1 MDIAQLNNPV
11 AQDSAVDYSE
21 LYEDLLTKYA
31 KVHSDAQKLKNKEI
45 RTNRLIKYFELR
57 NSMLVQLL
65 MRAESLRLN
74 GTQSKMSGN
83 QEQEILQSVLS
94 QKPYLQNILQPLTQN
109 TGDLDSLEL
118 SQFYELLEKNPNSSV
133 LNSDIESVLD
143 LDDGAD
149 RKRKLEPATD
159 IS

>member
-11 AQDSAVDYSE
+11 AQEAAVNYSE

-31 KVHSDAQKLKNKEI
+31 KVHSDAQKLKNKE
-45 RTNRLIKYFELR
+45 TQANRLIKYLELR
-57 NSMLVQLL
+57 NNMLLQLL

-74 GTQSKMSGN
+74 GTQSKLSGN
-83 QEQEILQSVLS
+83 QEQEILQSILS
-94 QKPYLQNILQPLTQN
+94 QKPYLQDILQPLTQN

-118 SQFYELLEKNPNSSV
+118 SQVYELLKKNPNSSV
-133 LNSDIESVLD
+133 LNSDLESVLNF
-143 LDDGAD
+143 DDDSD
-149 RKRKLEPATD
+149 RKRKFESATD